1 MLIIVI
7 RLVEI
12 KKQVQSE
19 EIKMTWTLFGMS
31 FCYIICV
38 APIVL
43 ASVIGYVDSTIYLL
57 SFILY
62 WFQISYQ
69 LISLLTHMI
78 ILQYALNFVIYAA
91 CCRRYRAA
99 FSRYLQ
105 TTFPCLS
112 LRSGSMFLFLL
123 KATKIK
129 DLKLP
134 YLFYIVKQNLYD

>member
-1 MLIIVI
+1 MLNIVI

-12 KKQVQSE
+12 KKQIQSE

-43 ASVIGYVDSTIYLL
+43 ANVIGYVDSTIYLL

-62 WFQISYQ
+62 RFQVSSQIIFLSA
-69 LISLLTHMI
+69 HMI

-91 CCRRYRAA
+91 CCHRYRAA
-99 FSRYLQ
+99 FTRYLQ
-105 TTFPCLS
+105 TTFPCLF
-112 LRSGSMFLFLL
+112 LHSGSMFLFLL
-123 KATKIK
+123 TKIK
-129 DLKLP
+129 DLKFL
-134 YLFYIVKQNLYD
+134 YLFYIAK

>member
-62 WFQISYQ
+62 WFQVSYQ
-69 LISLLTHMI
+69 IISLLTHMI
-78 ILQYALNFVIYAA
+78 ILQYALNFVIYAV
-91 CCRRYRAA
+91 CCPRYRAV

-105 TTFPCLS
+105 TMFPCLFMQ
-112 LRSGSMFLFLL
+112 SGSYFAALGR
-123 KATKIK
+123 KSSKQT
-129 DLKLP
+129 
-134 YLFYIVKQNLYD
+134 YLFFIAP

>member
-12 KKQVQSE
+12 KKQIQSE

-38 APIVL
+38 APIVV
-43 ASVIGYVDSTIYLL
+43 ANVIGYVDSTIYLL

-62 WFQISYQ
+62 WFQVSSQI
-69 LISLLTHMI
+69 ISLSAHMI

-91 CCRRYRAA
+91 CCCRYRAA
-99 FSRYLQ
+99 FTRYLQ
-105 TTFPCLS
+105 TTFPCLF

-129 DLKLP
+129 DLKFP
-134 YLFYIVKQNLYD
+134 YIFYIAKQNLYD